1 MAFTMNRLLIC
12 DSSGRVVDVGWDYE
26 EGELVFNDIGGKNGK
41 GMVVFILRDEIF
53 PLSFLRGFWRL
64 NGFLGYGM
72 FVAKRNYIV
81 LELLFK

>member
-1 MAFTMNRLLIC
+1 
-12 DSSGRVVDVGWDYE
+12 
-26 EGELVFNDIGGKNGK
+26 
-41 GMVVFILRDEIF
+41 MVVFILRDEIF
-53 PLSFLRGFWRL
+53 LLSFLRGFWRL